1 MLRPLVA
8 VTAAAVL
15 LTGCSGG
22 DDKNADDTSKGG
34 AGQTP
39 GTPSPPPPTPFDP
52 PKAFQAVAASSLA
65 EEKGHSSAEPEVA
78 MIGTTAVANSYSGA
92 VGQSTTGGKPWQT
105 LATESTDGSVVINDA
120 SRPVAV
126 QLDGKPA
133 VAVAYYQRVKGG
145 GTQKPGVSVLFRWL
159 DPADGKPLSEATVD
173 ATALLGNDEVN
184 SGLPG
189 GLTDFFADPA
199 TGQLTVG
206 VAPTSLIGAK
216 SGIITVT
223 GDPATKKGVGVPF
236 MRPAGI
242 SKGVVVGA
250 QGEDNTRRT
259 LALIDAAT
267 GKVTKSGLL
276 PGLEGL
282 TPTGSTG
289 GKYAYLYGQKYDKSL
304 GFSGE
309 YVGYLYAVDP
319 ATGAIVQTKSAATKT
334 QYLLNY
340 TCLADGQ
347 KTVVCTANRP
357 EADEAEIVGFDD
369 ATGKKVWGYTDANA
383 GRVVPEVTA
392 AFHGVLYATAANKP
406 ILLDGLTGK
415 DIPAP
420 TPTTTPTDS
429 ATPGAST
436 TPGDSTPTDGSTSTD
451 GSTPTYGSTDGTT
464 PSGEGTP
471 GAPVPAQ
478 PDFEL
483 QSPAGVSEY
492 GGVYLH
498 PKELSDETSGVLQ
511 VLKAIG

>member
-22 DDKNADDTSKGG
+22 DGKSGGGSSKDS

-39 GTPSPPPPTPFDP
+39 GTPSAPALTPYDP
-52 PKAFQAVAASSLA
+52 PKAFQAVAASSLP
-65 EEKGHSSAEPEVA
+65 EEKGHSSAEPEVGMVGA
-78 MIGTTAVANSYSGA
+78 TAVANSYSGA
-92 VGQSTTGGKPWQT
+92 VGQSITGGKPWQT
-105 LATESTDGSVVINDA
+105 LATETTDGSVVINDA
-120 SRPVAV
+120 SRPLAV

-133 VAVAYYQRVKGG
+133 VAVAYYQRVKGS

-173 ATALLGNDEVN
+173 ATALLGDDEVN
-184 SGLPG
+184 SNLPG
-189 GLTDFFADPA
+189 GLTDFVADPA
-199 TGQLTVG
+199 TGQLAVG

-223 GDPATKKGVGVPF
+223 GDPVTKKGAGVPF

-242 SKGVVVGA
+242 GKGVVVGA
-250 QGEDNTRRT
+250 QGKENTQRS
-259 LALIDAAT
+259 LALVDAAT
-267 GKVTKSGLL
+267 GSVTKTGLL
-276 PGLEGL
+276 PGLWGL
-282 TPTGSTG
+282 TPTGSNG
-289 GKYAYLYGQKYDKSL
+289 GKYAYLYGQKYDKNL
-304 GFSGE
+304 RGGE
-309 YVGYLYAVDP
+309 YVGSVYAVDP
-319 ATGAIVQTKSAATKT
+319 ATGTIVQTRSAVTKT
-334 QYLLNY
+334 QFLLRY

-347 KTVVCTANRP
+347 RTVVCTADRP
-357 EADEAEIVGFDD
+357 EASEAEIIGFDD
-369 ATGKKVWGYTDANA
+369 TTGKKLWGYTDANA

-392 AFHGVLYATAANKP
+392 AFHGVLYATAEQKTVLMDA
-406 ILLDGLTGK
+406 LTGK

-420 TPTTTPTDS
+420 APTTTPTDS

-436 TPGDSTPTDGSTSTD
+436 TPGDGTTPTD
-451 GSTPTYGSTDGTT
+451 GSTPTYGSSGDPTPTD
-464 PSGEGTP
+464 GTP

-498 PKELSDETSGVLQ
+498 KQELSDESSGVLQ